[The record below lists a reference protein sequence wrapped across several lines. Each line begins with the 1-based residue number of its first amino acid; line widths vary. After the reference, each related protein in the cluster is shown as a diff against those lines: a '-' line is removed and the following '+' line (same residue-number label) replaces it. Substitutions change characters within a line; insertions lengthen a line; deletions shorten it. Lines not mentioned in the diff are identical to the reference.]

1 MAASIPII
9 IEYGGYD
16 YRERLRVV
24 TFKIEPSKLE
34 EVDRAALK
42 LGLSRSE
49 LIRYA
54 LEKVVEEVLN
64 GKATY
69 KNPNH

>member
-1 MAASIPII
+1 MSMASPLV
-9 IEYGGYD
+9 IEYGEAH
-16 YRERLRVV
+16 REKLRIV

-34 EVDRAALK
+34 EIDRAAAK

-54 LEKVVEEVLN
+54 LERTIRELGV
-64 GKATY
+64 
-69 KNPNH
+69 